1 MATGSSSAYRKS
13 NEAGLLGLKIQ
24 TNNLRAARSKK
35 RVSGPIPASHQNR
48 LDSNL
53 LQRLQIGLL
62 DPTVGDD
69 SMHRRCTSDQR
80 QTSLAE
86 LARVADYHG
95 TFRDFHHPPI
105 HFRSAE

>member
-24 TNNLRAARSKK
+24 TNNLRAARSNK

-86 LARVADYHG
+86 LGRATAYHG
-95 TFRDFHHPPI
+95 PFREFPH
-105 HFRSAE
+105 SAYPLGGR